1 MKRISFSLAVM
12 SGIIILVAGACSRH
26 AAVAKSPKDTLYIPF
41 TKQLRQRIENNHL
54 DIKKV
59 QFFVDQKLILRRSM
73 GAQKNDIKSG
83 VILFENGQYINEVII
98 PKNTPGI
105 CTGVTSDGLVVSFE
119 QQNNNSIEFGP
130 GGLNGS
136 YFTLYARNWSGGMA
150 DMTYDN
156 KTYKVQCATCYNA
169 GDIKLV
175 VRQSEADKLEK
186 TQRVV
191 EGRKVDD

>member
-1 MKRISFSLAVM
+1 MKKLFFPLVVM
-12 SGIIILVAGACSRH
+12 SGVILFFGYGCSRH
-26 AAVAKSPKDTLYIPF
+26 AAVAKSSKDTLYIPF
-41 TKQLRQRIENNHL
+41 TKQLRQRIESNHL

-59 QFFVDQKLILRRSM
+59 QFFVDQKLVLRRSM
-73 GAQKNDIKSG
+73 GTQKNDIKSG
-83 VILFENGQYINEVII
+83 VLLFENGQYINEVII
-98 PKNTPGI
+98 PKNTPGV
-105 CTGVTSDGLVVSFE
+105 CTNLTSDGLMVSFE
-119 QQNNNSIEFGP
+119 LQNNNSIEFGP

-136 YFTLYARNWSGGMA
+136 YFTLYARNWSGGTA

-191 EGRKVDD
+191 EGRKVED

>member
-1 MKRISFSLAVM
+1 MKRIFFSLAITAVALLVM
-12 SGIIILVAGACSRH
+12 VSGCSRH
-26 AAVAKSPKDTLYIPF
+26 ASVAKSPKDTAYIPF
-41 TKQLRQRIENNHL
+41 TKQLKQRIENNHL

-59 QFFVDQKLILRRSM
+59 QFFVDQRLVLRRSM

-98 PKNTPGI
+98 PRNTPGV
-105 CTGVTSDGLVVSFE
+105 CTGITSNGLMVSFE
-119 QQNNNSIEFGP
+119 AQNNNSIEFGS

-156 KTYKVQCATCYNA
+156 KTYRVQCASCYNA
-169 GDIKLV
+169 GDVKLM

-186 TQRVV
+186 TSRVV
-191 EGRKVDD
+191 EGRKVDE